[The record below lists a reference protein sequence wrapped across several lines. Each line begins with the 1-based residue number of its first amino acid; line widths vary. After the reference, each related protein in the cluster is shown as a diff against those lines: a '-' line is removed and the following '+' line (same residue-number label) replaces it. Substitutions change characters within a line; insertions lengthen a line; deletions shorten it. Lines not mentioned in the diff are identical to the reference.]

1 MAARPLNI
9 CGAFPYYKIKV
20 QRTETVDNPQGKNNI
35 SVRCTLEGA
44 LPLSTN
50 IGRLC
55 RYHSLNIII
64 ITSAKYR
71 LRLGMIL
78 NQDVAPTSAPKR
90 ETILEHLPNLLIKT
104 CNSLLQA
111 C

>member
-9 CGAFPYYKIKV
+9 CSAFPYYKIKV
-20 QRTETVDNPQGKNNI
+20 QRTETVDNPQGKI
-35 SVRCTLEGA
+35 IFRS
-44 LPLSTN
+44 
-50 IGRLC
+50 
-55 RYHSLNIII
+55 YHSLNIII

-71 LRLGMIL
+71 LRLRTIL
-78 NQDVAPTSAPKR
+78 HQDVAPTSAPKR